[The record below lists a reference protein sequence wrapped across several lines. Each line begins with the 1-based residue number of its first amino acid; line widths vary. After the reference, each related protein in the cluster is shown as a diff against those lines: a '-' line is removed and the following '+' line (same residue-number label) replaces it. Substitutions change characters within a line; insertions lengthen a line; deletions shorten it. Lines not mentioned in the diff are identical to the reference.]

1 MKPVR
6 HLSIAMIALLAT
18 ACGHNTPVTGASTVA
33 ASAANTI
40 MAAGVERKLGFDW
53 DQYQKDYA
61 PKAHPVHLPRQA
73 LLPSSVDLRKN
84 APPVYDQGHLGSCT
98 AFACAKGLRES
109 LQRTENQRV
118 TPLSGLFQY
127 YETRASTPVIGWILV
142 KQDCG
147 GTISGAISVIAKQ
160 GAAPEDTWPYDISK
174 FTQKPPKEAYA
185 AAPEFK
191 FKSTKQLGGLDDVK
205 TSLAGGHMVAFG
217 FRVYESFKKIG
228 ADGVMPVPASSEKL
242 LGGHAI
248 LAVGYDDAKQA
259 LIVRN
264 SWSAT
269 WGDHGYFYMP
279 YKVAG
284 DSGTS
289 TDFWTAE

>member
-1 MKPVR
+1 
-6 HLSIAMIALLAT
+6 
-18 ACGHNTPVTGASTVA
+18 
-33 ASAANTI
+33 
-40 MAAGVERKLGFDW
+40 
-53 DQYQKDYA
+53 
-61 PKAHPVHLPRQA
+61 
-73 LLPSSVDLRKN
+73 
-84 APPVYDQGHLGSCT
+84 
-98 AFACAKGLRES
+98 
-109 LQRTENQRV
+109 
-118 TPLSGLFQY
+118 
-127 YETRASTPVIGWILV
+127 
-142 KQDCG
+142 
-147 GTISGAISVIAKQ
+147 VIAKT
-160 GAAPEDTWPYDISK
+160 GAAPETAWPYDITK
-174 FTQKPPKEAYA
+174 FTQKPPAEAYS
-185 AAPEFK
+185 AAPANK
-191 FKSTKQLGGLDDVK
+191 FKSTKQLSGLDDVK

-228 ADGVMPVPASSEKL
+228 ADGVMPIPSSSEKL

-264 SWSAT
+264 SWSDK